1 MAVRYAWSPGAR
13 YSGDAQK
20 VGTEI
25 ERIRKAGAGMLE
37 PEAVLEHAR
46 SHNSVL
52 HGYFEWDDTKAAHQY
67 RVGQAGD
74 LIRAVQ
80 VDVTRSNVEPPKTI
94 RAFVSVKQGG
104 ERSYTSTLHALSDEQ
119 LRAQVLATAWAELL
133 ALRRKYEH
141 LEELGRIFAAM
152 DDARG
157 VSGSD
162 VSPS

>member
-1 MAVRYAWSPGAR
+1 MPVRYAWSPGAR

-25 ERIRKAGAGMLE
+25 ERIRKAGAGSLE
-37 PEAVLEHAR
+37 PEAVVEHAR

-52 HGYFEWDDTKAAHQY
+52 HTYFEWDDEKAAHSY
-67 RVGQAGD
+67 RVSQAGD

-80 VDVTRSNVEPPKTI
+80 VDITRSNIEKPKTI

-104 ERSYTSTLHALSDEQ
+104 ERSYTSTLHAMNDQQ

-152 DDARG
+152 DEAR
-157 VSGSD
+157 
-162 VSPS
+162 P